1 MDRMVKC
8 PLGSMDPDSIKVKEN
23 SYLTKQLTS
32 EAQVD
37 QAPQSVNRVS
47 REGVRL
53 KERKDN
59 STTL

>member
-1 MDRMVKC
+1 
-8 PLGSMDPDSIKVKEN
+8 MDPDSIKVKEN